1 MSSETLFL
9 SDALY
14 TYMKAVSLREPHILS
29 RLREV
34 TSHDPMHMMQISPEQ
49 GQFMSLLVKLIRV
62 ERAIE
67 VGVYTGYS
75 SLCVA
80 MAMPPQGKMIACD
93 VSETWTSVARRYW
106 EEAGVASKIHLH
118 LAPAIETLD
127 SLLNRKEE
135 WGAYDFVFIDADK
148 ENYDGYYERC
158 LKLLRSGGLMAIDNV
173 FWGGRVANPEIFDTE
188 TTAIR
193 ALNEKIHA
201 DDRVDM
207 SMMPIGDGLMLVRK
221 RLEIGR

>member
-9 SDALY
+9 SDELY
-14 TYMKAVSLREPHILS
+14 AYMRAVSLREPDILS
-29 RLREV
+29 RLREE

-49 GQFMSLLVKLIRV
+49 GQFMSLLVKLMAA

-67 VGVYTGYS
+67 IGVYTGYS

-80 MAMPPQGKMIACD
+80 MAMPEQGKMVACD
-93 VSETWTSVARRYW
+93 VSEAWTALARRYW
-106 EEAGVASKIHLH
+106 KEGGVSSKINLY
-118 LAPAIETLD
+118 LAPATQTLD
-127 SLLNRKEE
+127 RLLNRPGECS
-135 WGAYDFVFIDADK
+135 AYDFAFIDADK

-158 LKLLRSGGLMAIDNV
+158 LELLRPGGLMAIDNV
-173 FWGGRVANPEIFDTE
+173 FWRGDVANPEISDKE
-188 TTAIR
+188 TNAIR
-193 ALNEKIHA
+193 ALNEKIRA

-221 RLEIGR
+221 R